1 MWFGGGEKH
10 RGGDAR
16 SSGSPFCGQ
25 GCVDRGGKGKGGPVR
40 WRTERGGGPGVE
52 CRGGNSMGLA
62 GTSALP
68 ACGTAGEERDRE
80 GEIDA
85 WALLQIQIISK
96 QIQIVCKLDAIQTG
110 PSQDQIF

>member
-1 MWFGGGEKH
+1 MQGARAALFAAKAASIGEEKG
-10 RGGDAR
+10 RGVR
-16 SSGSPFCGQ
+16 SDGAQ
-25 GCVDRGGKGKGGPVR
+25 RG
-40 WRTERGGGPGVE
+40 GGGPGVE

-62 GTSALP
+62 GASALP

-110 PSQDQIF
+110 PSQDQNF